1 MRNYIFFRAWPNRP
15 AQNPLNGKD
24 PPSRRVFSS
33 KKLYLMKKII
43 TFKLSVQNYCQIH
56 IPASCFALKKV
67 KPTLHVFTPLFFRA
81 SLFRKSPKRCL
92 RNAEID
98 EDNVRKSI
106 RGSSSS
112 RPPSSTRDS
121 RSLFFSASRQ
131 DSSSPSR
138 GNNRHIVLLVS

>member
-67 KPTLHVFTPLFFRA
+67 KPTLHVLHLFFFVRLYSVNRLSVVCAMPKSTRTMCA
-81 SLFRKSPKRCL
+81 SPF
-92 RNAEID
+92 
-98 EDNVRKSI
+98 

-112 RPPSSTRDS
+112 RPPSSTRDPS
-121 RSLFFSASRQ
+121 SLLFSANLQ
-131 DSSSPSR
+131 DTSSLS
-138 GNNRHIVLLVS
+138 

>member
-24 PPSRRVFSS
+24 PPSRRVFGS

-67 KPTLHVFTPLFFRA
+67 KPSLLVFTPLFFVRLYSVNHLRVVCA
-81 SLFRKSPKRCL
+81 MPK
-92 RNAEID
+92 
-98 EDNVRKSI
+98 
-106 RGSSSS
+106 
-112 RPPSSTRDS
+112 STRTMC
-121 RSLFFSASRQ
+121 ASPFEDQVYQ
-131 DSSSPSR
+131 D
-138 GNNRHIVLLVS
+138 RHRARETQDRCYFLRTVRTLRAHQEETTDTSFCW